1 MSENIGLQELQK
13 RSRQS
18 GIYQKYNIYINPEHY
33 LDPDGMHGILHVH
46 RVLFLADKISRWY
59 YLTKREK
66 TILGLACCYHDI
78 GRVHDGRDKKHG
90 ELSCN
95 KIIELQLL
103 DIFELTTEEKD
114 LILRLIAA
122 HCIEDNSFIGTKR
135 ERLLFKILKDA
146 DGLDRVRL
154 HDLDQ
159 AHLRLV
165 ISPMLERLAWRI
177 LDITEDA

>member
-1 MSENIGLQELQK
+1 MSENTGLQELQK

-18 GIYQKYNIYINPEHY
+18 GIYQKYNIYINPAHY
-33 LDPDGMHGILHVH
+33 LTPYGIHGILHAH

-95 KIIELQLL
+95 KIIELKLL

>member
-1 MSENIGLQELQK
+1 MSENIGLQKLQK
-13 RSRQS
+13 KSKKS
-18 GIYQKYNIYINPEHY
+18 GIYQKYNIYITPEHY
-33 LDPDGMHGILHVH
+33 LDPDGIHGILHVH

-59 YLTKREK
+59 HLTKREK

-78 GRVHDGRDKKHG
+78 GRVHDGRDRKHG
-90 ELSCN
+90 GLSCN
-95 KIIELQLL
+95 KIIELKLL
-103 DIFELTTEEKD
+103 DTVELTAEEKN

-122 HCIEDNSFIGTKR
+122 HCVEDNSFIGTNR

-154 HDLDQ
+154 HDLDP

-165 ISPMLERLAWRI
+165 ISPMLEKLAWRI